1 MSCRQNYECD
11 PVKQEARSLSHMLD
25 SGRHTGE
32 VADALRADSYNMS
45 SRDFNRLVTE
55 ISHHDRRDRG
65 DNLVTDRQGNLVID
79 TGHQGFVVATRD
91 FDMRQAQYRQQHGHH
106 HGQQAWGRQGP
117 GQFGQPG
124 QYEQGNYYDQR
135 DPVLNGVVHVGI
147 GAVVGAAVDGK
158 KGAIA
163 GGAGGLGNVIIDG
176 ISGQQNRD
184 PVADVA
190 VKGIVGAGIGAAI
203 DGKDGAVAGGL
214 GSVAPNIID
223 RIFSGKRR

>member
-1 MSCRQNYECD
+1 
-11 PVKQEARSLSHMLD
+11 MLD

-45 SRDFNRLVTE
+45 PRDFNRLVTE
-55 ISHHDRRDRG
+55 INHHDRRDRG
-65 DNLVTDRQGNLVID
+65 DNLVTDRQGNLIID
-79 TGHQGFVVATRD
+79 TGRQGFVVATRD
-91 FDMRQAQYRQQHGHH
+91 FDIRQARLRQQHGHH
-106 HGQQAWGRQGP
+106 RGQQGWGRQENHGQYGQY
-117 GQFGQPG
+117 GQFEQPGQPG
-124 QYEQGNYYDQR
+124 PYYAER

-163 GGAGGLGNVIIDG
+163 GGAGGLGNVVIDG

-184 PVADVA
+184 PVADVV

-223 RIFSGKRR
+223 RIFSGKKR